1 MYGNFVLFGIII
13 IFDIYVGLVSDI
25 IIVGL

>member
-1 MYGNFVLFGIII
+1 LYGNFVLFGFII

-25 IIVGL
+25 IIIGL